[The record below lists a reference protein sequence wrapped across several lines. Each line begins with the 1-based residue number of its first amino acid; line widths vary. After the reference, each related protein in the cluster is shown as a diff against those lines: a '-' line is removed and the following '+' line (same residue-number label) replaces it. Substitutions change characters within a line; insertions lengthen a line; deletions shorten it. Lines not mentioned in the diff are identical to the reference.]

1 MLSGQNTKSTLHG
14 FQFNSKL
21 YSQIQSILSPI
32 HSITTITAIAHR
44 KKGKDVEIF
53 LLDTWMWK
61 GLPSSLTQ
69 LIWTG
74 YQSLPLCLAPMLL
87 RTKANIISWSQTQFK
102 NPFSWGCKDPDA
114 GQDTVGNKAK
124 IYYFNKGNTSFG
136 EKDIRDKCTLSESE
150 RN

>member
-53 LLDTWMWK
+53 
-61 GLPSSLTQ
+61 S
-69 LIWTG
+69 WT
-74 YQSLPLCLAPMLL
+74 L
-87 RTKANIISWSQTQFK
+87 
-102 NPFSWGCKDPDA
+102 GCGKDFPA
-114 GQDTVGNKAK
+114 V
-124 IYYFNKGNTSFG
+124 SH
-136 EKDIRDKCTLSESE
+136 S
-150 RN
+150 